1 MGDADFADF
10 EAAQAEWDLVAET
23 QVSSFLS

>member
-10 EAAQAEWDLVAET
+10 EAAQAEWDLVTET
-23 QVSSFLS
+23 QVSIFSE